1 MTALVVSAE
10 SWPVRGSFTISR
22 GARTKVDVV
31 LVELVEGDFR
41 GYGECAPYAR
51 YGESC
56 DSVIEQVE
64 SLRPDIGQ
72 GMYLTEARCLSDEGR
87 AVIR

>member
-31 LVELVEGDFR
+31 LV
-41 GYGECAPYAR
+41 YNAGE
-51 YGESC
+51 
-56 DSVIEQVE
+56 V
-64 SLRPDIGQ
+64 SL
-72 GMYLTEARCLSDEGR
+72 E
-87 AVIR
+87 V